1 VFPHPYVRVTLIV
14 PRGGNMGSQV
24 DFWANHWGK
33 GCQLMKSSE
42 KIIHS
47 GVLSNMSKKAL
58 YVLGVMFGV
67 VLLCVPAF
75 SQGSNGRILGTITDA
90 NGGAIAGATVT
101 ILDVQRG
108 TSRPLT
114 TDETGAYNAPNLTPG
129 AYRVRAE
136 FKGFKTTERQNVV
149 LEVGQE
155 LRVDITLQPGEQAQ
169 TITVTEEVPLVET
182 TNAELGG
189 TLQNEVINDL
199 PLNGRNFENL
209 LDLRPGVTKYVGNS
223 GWTQSSNGL
232 RPHDNMFLVE
242 GINSNDP
249 WMAQSVMNAV
259 MAAGDAGTMLPIDA
273 IDEFKTQQNPRAE
286 YGWKPGATVN
296 VGIKSGTNTIHGSAY
311 AYGRSDAFDAR
322 NYFNQDITG
331 KPVCATDPF
340 QCTKTPVELEQYG
353 ASVGGPIKKDK
364 LFYFGNFEAQRYSVG
379 NPVEHNVPITNTTS
393 TDPKSLITACK
404 AAGTNLTALSAQ
416 LAGLDM
422 SCNPLPNYPGLFPVN
437 NGATNILST
446 SLNSTNKIYSGVG
459 KIDYHLN
466 DKHSLSGM
474 YFISPGSGTFVD
486 NPTTQIAPQWLTV
499 QYARS
504 QVGSVGWTYVPNSR
518 WVNSFRFGYS
528 HYYQTFLSADS
539 NQNPA
544 SYSYNGHTY
553 DLNTGVTDKGRF
565 GLPGITWQG
574 GYSFQMGA
582 SWPKTVGPD
591 GVWQFTDSISYLRGN
606 HAFKFGG
613 DVLVLQST
621 NDVTANEKGPVRFG
635 SLNAFFTGS
644 MNRAQFT
651 SGDLLRH
658 LQNEGYGLFVQDDW
672 RVTPRLTLNIGVR
685 YELSTIVKEKNN
697 LEGNFDPVKG
707 LQQVGIGGV
716 SSPYNGDHN
725 NIGPRFGFAWDIGG
739 NGKTVVRGG
748 GSVLYEQGSFDS
760 LMALGNLLGLRT
772 MPTGVNLYTCGNPA
786 CTTTNVTTAGGTINV
801 GQTTYTGGNLGNI
814 QANWANNATTP
825 LYSPSP
831 ACGDGNAVVP
841 PGSGSLSG
849 TQPAP
854 CTIMGVDR
862 NLRTP
867 YITTWSLGIQR
878 ALTNDLSL
886 DVTYVGNHATKL
898 VGLIDLNQP
907 TLGAGWGNAATAGS
921 PANNCIASAND
932 TTINPA
938 TLLPVPTPY
947 DNCGTP
953 NPITHKNPGG
963 PDPGLEAAAQPF
975 ITKFPYLGYIEWLS
989 NDNVSNY
996 NSLQVSMTQRAVHGV
1011 SFVMGYTYSH
1021 ALGESP
1027 DNWSFV
1033 SPTDNAKPRSIYGT
1047 TQFDVTHRFTIST
1060 TYAIPGMNAPAQL
1073 LKGWSLNSIVTLE
1086 SGTPWGINDLSTDFS
1101 GTNEIGSN
1109 SANGEQWN
1117 FFGNPAD
1124 FKTTKA
1130 FLNTNGGS
1138 GGIPYFPGGGPTSA
1152 PTSNTACNAKAAA
1165 IGPLAVASL
1174 SNLGCYASG
1183 NSMLL
1188 PPAYG
1193 TVGNTS
1199 PNMFRGLPYYNVDL
1213 NITKVFK
1220 FKERL
1225 SAQFRAEFFN
1235 LFNRPQIANPYGGPG
1250 GSNTYTD
1257 PTAAAGASFGFQ
1269 PATPDVVSS
1278 NPVLG
1283 SGGNRAMQLGLKILF

>member
-1 VFPHPYVRVTLIV
+1 
-14 PRGGNMGSQV
+14 MGTQV
-24 DFWANHWGK
+24 SFGVNPGEK
-33 GCQLMKSSE
+33 GCELMKRSE
-42 KIIHS
+42 SLVQIAMR
-47 GVLSNMSKKAL
+47 SNIGRKAL
-58 YVLGVMFGV
+58 RALGATIAVL
-67 VLLCVPAF
+67 LLCVPAF
-75 SQGSNGRILGTITDA
+75 SQGSSGRIVGTITDA
-90 NGGAIAGATVT
+90 NGGAITGATVT
-101 ILDVQRG
+101 ILDTQRG

-129 AYRVRAE
+129 SYKVRAE
-136 FKGFKTTERQNVV
+136 FKGFKITERQNVV

-155 LRVDITLQPGEQAQ
+155 VRVDLTLQPGEQAQ
-169 TITVTEEVPLVET
+169 TITVTEQVPLVET

-242 GINSNDP
+242 GVNSNDP

-311 AYGRSDAFDAR
+311 AYGRGDAFDAR
-322 NYFNQDITG
+322 NYFNPDISG

-340 QCTKTPVELEQYG
+340 QCIKTPVELEQYG

-379 NPVEHNVPITNTTS
+379 NPVEHNVPITNTSAAVTGAGGPV
-393 TDPKSLITACK
+393 TGLNTNSLIGACL
-404 AAGTNLTALSAQ
+404 AALPANGGAGVTALSAQ
-416 LAGLDM
+416 LAGMDT
-422 SCNPLPNYPGLFPVN
+422 SCNQLSNYPGLFPVN
-437 NGATNILST
+437 NGTTKQLNT

-459 KIDYHLN
+459 KIDFHIN

-486 NPTTQIAPQWLTV
+486 NPTLQIAPQWLTV

-504 QVGSVGWTYVPNSR
+504 QVGSVGWTYVPNSK

-544 SYSYNGHTY
+544 SYNFNGQTY
-553 DLNTGVTDKGRF
+553 DFNTGVTDKGRF
-565 GLPGITWQG
+565 GLPEFQWQG
-574 GYSFQMGA
+574 GYSFLLGA

-591 GVWQFTDSISYLRGN
+591 GVWQFSDSVSYLRGN
-606 HAFKFGG
+606 HSFKFGG
-613 DVLVLQST
+613 DVLILQST

-635 SLNAFFTGS
+635 TNNGNPSLQNYFSGI

-651 SGDLLRH
+651 SGNLLRH
-658 LQNEGYGLFVQDDW
+658 LQSQGYGFFVQDDW
-672 RVTPRLTLNIGVR
+672 RVTPRLTMNLGVR
-685 YELSTIVKEKNN
+685 YELTTIVKEKNN
-697 LEGNFDPVKG
+697 LEGNFSPTKG
-707 LQQVGIGGV
+707 LEQVGVGGF
-716 SSPYNGDHN
+716 SSVYNGDHN
-725 NIGPRFGFAWDIGG
+725 NFGPRFGFAWDIGG

-772 MPTGVNLYTCGNPA
+772 IPTGVALWTGNAITP
-786 CTTTNVTTAGGTINV
+786 TTAGGTINV
-801 GQTTYTGGNLGNI
+801 GQTTYTGTSNLASI
-814 QANWANNATTP
+814 KASWANNSSTP
-825 LYSPSP
+825 LYSPTP
-831 ACGDGNAVVP
+831 ACGDGNTTIP
-841 PGSGSLSG
+841 PTGFGSLSG
-849 TQPAP
+849 TTPAP
-854 CTIMGVDR
+854 CTIMGVDP

-886 DVTYVGNHATKL
+886 DVTYVGNHGTKL

-907 TLGAGWGNAATAGS
+907 LLGSGWGDPSAGTGTGGGASGSAAYVCLNDFSKGPYTNCSPGAGA
-921 PANNCIASAND
+921 
-932 TTINPA
+932 
-938 TLLPVPTPY
+938 LP
-947 DNCGTP
+947 
-953 NPITHKNPGG
+953 
-963 PDPGLEAAAQPF
+963 LS
-975 ITKFPYLGYIEWLS
+975 KFPYLGFVEWLS
-989 NDNVSNY
+989 NLDVSNY
-996 NSLQVSMTQRAVHGV
+996 NSLQVSVTQRAVHGLSYV
-1011 SFVMGYTYSH
+1011 LGYTYSH
-1021 ALGESP
+1021 ALGMSP

-1047 TQFDVTHRFTIST
+1047 TQFDVTHRFTFST
-1060 TYAIPGMNAPAQL
+1060 TYALPGMNAPAQL

-1086 SGTPWGINDLSTDFS
+1086 SATPWGINDLSTDFS
-1101 GTNEIGSN
+1101 GTNEINSN

-1124 FKTTKA
+1124 FKTTRA
-1130 FLNTNGGS
+1130 FEGTNGGS
-1138 GGIPYFPGGGPTSA
+1138 GGIPYFPG
-1152 PTSNTACNAKAAA
+1152 TSNATCLAKAVALDGGA
-1165 IGPLAVASL
+1165 TKGLAQASL
-1174 SNLGCYASG
+1174 TDLGCYVNGS
-1183 NSMLL
+1183 SMLL

-1213 NITKVFK
+1213 NVTKVFK

-1225 SAQFRAEFFN
+1225 TAQFRVEFFN